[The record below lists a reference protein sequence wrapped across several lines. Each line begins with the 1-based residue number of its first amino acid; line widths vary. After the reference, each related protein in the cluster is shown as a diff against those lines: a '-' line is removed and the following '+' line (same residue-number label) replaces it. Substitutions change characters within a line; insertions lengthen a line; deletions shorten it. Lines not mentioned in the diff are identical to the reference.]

1 MLDLNLSQLY
11 EEFEEKNELDKRFF
25 ELLVLP
31 KAREKRSRID

>member
-31 KAREKRSRID
+31 KA